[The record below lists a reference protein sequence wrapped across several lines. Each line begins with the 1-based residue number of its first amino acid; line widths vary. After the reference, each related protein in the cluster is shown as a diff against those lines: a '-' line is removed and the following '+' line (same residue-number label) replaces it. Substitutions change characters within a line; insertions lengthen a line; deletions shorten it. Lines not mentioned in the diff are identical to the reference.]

1 MITSLHNITESD
13 LLIHPIERAET
24 LSSRF
29 YFGDTVHTLERE
41 HLFARQWQY
50 VGHRSQLQNP
60 GDQIIATVAENPIL
74 IVMGDDR
81 VLRAF
86 YNVCRHRG
94 GPLATENCHSSML
107 QCKYHGWTY
116 RLDGSL
122 RGTPRFNRVDLF
134 DRKDFGLYPVFLDEW
149 EGLLFVSLTRQE
161 LSVAHSCAGIADRI
175 APERLTEK
183 KFARRVVYDVKCNWK
198 AYVDNYL
205 EGYHVPYVHP
215 ELCDL
220 LDLQE
225 YMTETSKCYSLQYS
239 PLKPNETVYG
249 TGQAFYYF
257 LYPNF
262 MLNILPGRLQTNLV
276 LPVSPTSCRVIFD
289 FYYNDIKSPDARKRM
304 EEDVA
309 YSDKVQQEDI
319 EICEHVQRGLE
330 SRVYTT
336 GRFSPETEQGVYHFQ
351 SLLKQHYRTALQSVQ
366 E

>member
-1 MITSLHNITESD
+1 MNIFTQQD
-13 LLIHPIERAET
+13 LEIFPIERAET

-29 YFGDTVHTLERE
+29 YFGEAIHVFERE
-41 HLFARQWQY
+41 HLFSRHWQY
-50 VGHRSQLQNP
+50 VGHRTQFRKP
-60 GDQIIATVAENPIL
+60 GDQIVATVADNPMI
-74 IVMGDDR
+74 IVMGDDNT
-81 VLRAF
+81 LRAF

-94 GPLATENCHSSML
+94 GPLATENCSSPML

-134 DRKDFGLYPVFLDEW
+134 DTKDFGLYPVALDEW
-149 EGLLFVSLTRQE
+149 EGLLFVSLTPQQR
-161 LSVAHSCAGIADRI
+161 SAAHYLAGIAERI
-175 APERLTEK
+175 APEQLAAKR
-183 KFARRVVYDVKCNWK
+183 FARRVVYDVKCNWK

-225 YMTETSKCYSLQYS
+225 YVTETSERYSLQYS
-239 PLKPNETVYG
+239 PLKENDTVYG
-249 TGQAFYYF
+249 SGQAFYYF
-257 LYPNF
+257 IHPNF

-276 LPVSPTSCRVIFD
+276 LPVTPESCRVIFD
-289 FYYNDIKSPDARKRM
+289 FFYDETESPGAMRRI
-304 EEDVA
+304 EDDVT
-309 YSDKVQQEDI
+309 YSDRVQQEDI

-330 SRVYTT
+330 SRVYRT
-336 GRFSPETEQGVYHFQ
+336 GRFSPETELGVYHFQ
-351 SLLKQHYRTALQSVQ
+351 SLLKQQYRSAHQSVQ